1 MQTIAT
7 PQKIEFKKEKNL
19 NQWQIIIEPCYPGY
33 GTTLGSSIRR
43 VLLSSLPGAA
53 AVGVKIKGADH
64 EFMALPHIKEDIL
77 EIILNLKQLRL
88 KVYSDEIIKLTLDV
102 YGEKEVKASDIDKN
116 SQVEIVNPAL
126 TLAHIT
132 DMAGNLSAEIFVR
145 TGRGYEIIENR
156 DRSEKHEIGYIEM
169 DSIFSPIMSVG
180 VEVENM
186 RVGKMTNWERLIL
199 NITTDG
205 TITPEDAFKNAVKI
219 LIEQFNSLI
228 QPAGGGEV
236 KEVQEEKAEMFEEM
250 PARTE
255 EMPAAQKDEILEAP
269 KKKRGRP
276 RKN

>member
-1 MQTIAT
+1 MQTIAI
-7 PQKIEFKKEKNL
+7 PQKIEFKKEKNS
-19 NQWQIIIEPCYPGY
+19 NQGQVIIEPCYPGY
-33 GTTLGSSIRR
+33 GTTLGSSMRR

-53 AVGVKIKGADH
+53 VVGVKIKGADH
-64 EFMALPHIKEDIL
+64 EFMALPHIKEDVL
-77 EIILNLKQLRL
+77 EIILNLKQLCL

-102 YGEKEVKASDIDKN
+102 YGEKEIKASDIDKN

-132 DMAGNLSAEIFVR
+132 DMAGNLNMEIFVR

-180 VEVENM
+180 IEVENM

-199 NITTDG
+199 NIATDG
-205 TITPEDAFKNAVKI
+205 TITPEDAFKDAIKI
-219 LIEQFNSLI
+219 LIGQFSSLI
-228 QPAGGGEV
+228 SEKGE
-236 KEVQEEKAEMFEEM
+236 KEELAEEIKEEEKKTVQEEVAGAAIEEV
-250 PARTE
+250 
-255 EMPAAQKDEILEAP
+255 P

-276 RKN
+276 KKNE